1 MANMFDYLTWRGDLS
16 LSQSPFQDVDSL
28 ILNTA
33 GCLAGYGILCL
44 VRFLKKVCFI
54 HSQQKQ

>member
-28 ILNTA
+28 ILSTMS
-33 GCLAGYGILCL
+33 Y
-44 VRFLKKVCFI
+44 FLTV
-54 HSQQKQ
+54 S